1 MYPNKQAY
9 APTPHSYI
17 PNTALSATVNLDE
30 EIKLA
35 TTRAER
41 DLQDSLAEVFS
52 IIITLDELEK
62 AYLKDAIPE
71 ADYTEICDR
80 LLKQYKAILTDET
93 VAKEFVDLETFKY
106 EWDMEV
112 PRATERIRIGLPS
125 TVTAPTHAATSG
137 NTGANGSLILEA
149 TQDFITFLDA
159 LKLGLLA
166 KDQLHPLLSD
176 VIQSV
181 NKVTDR
187 DFEGRGKIVQWLI
200 SLNQMKA
207 TEELSEDH
215 ARELELDMNS
225 AYQGFKSTLN

>member
-30 EIKLA
+30 VRAPPSPLTRANRLTCAQEIKLA

-52 IIITLDELEK
+52 IIVTLDELEK

-93 VAKEFVDLETFKY
+93 VSKEFVDLETFKY
-106 EWDMEV
+106 EWEV
-112 PRATERIRIGLPS
+112 CI
-125 TVTAPTHAATSG
+125 ATS
-137 NTGANGSLILEA
+137 E
-149 TQDFITFLDA
+149 DMVKTF
-159 LKLGLLA
+159 G
-166 KDQLHPLLSD
+166 
-176 VIQSV
+176 
-181 NKVTDR
+181 
-187 DFEGRGKIVQWLI
+187 
-200 SLNQMKA
+200 
-207 TEELSEDH
+207 
-215 ARELELDMNS
+215 
-225 AYQGFKSTLN
+225 

>member
-30 EIKLA
+30 VRAFPSPLSGTNELTCTKEIKLA

-106 EWDMEV
+106 EWDV
-112 PRATERIRIGLPS
+112 CIRDFSGQVLSIRLIILDGG
-125 TVTAPTHAATSG
+125 TSG
-137 NTGANGSLILEA
+137 YREDTNRPPFHGYGTNSCSDKWEYRGQWKSDPGSDAGFHHILGCTQVGAACERSAPPAALGRNTVG
-149 TQDFITFLDA
+149 Q
-159 LKLGLLA
+159 
-166 KDQLHPLLSD
+166 
-176 VIQSV
+176 QSY
-181 NKVTDR
+181 R
-187 DFEGRGKIVQWLI
+187 QRL
-200 SLNQMKA
+200 
-207 TEELSEDH
+207 
-215 ARELELDMNS
+215 
-225 AYQGFKSTLN
+225 